1 MIVRW
6 QRTLWASI
14 AAGWMLIAVSYTFN
28 YFYYSHHYVEIFSTP
43 PTFLQMLVWEIPYWI
58 LWAALAP
65 VVFEITRRFP
75 LERESWMRNA
85 AIHVAACLA
94 LTVGHRIVYLALCR
108 MLFVD
113 AYRNIPTLLD
123 LYRSDLLFN
132 LPTGF
137 MSYATFLLA
146 GNIQTVALKASR
158 LEAQLAK
165 AELQALKSQL
175 QPHFL
180 FNTLNS
186 ISALQLT
193 DLDAANRMTARLG
206 DFLRLTLEASGTIEV
221 PLHREIEFLQSY
233 LEIERVRFQD
243 RLTVQI
249 DVDPDVL
256 DIPVPNLI
264 LQPIVENALRHGIG
278 SRIGPGRIA
287 IAATRHG
294 DRLRI
299 EVRDNGKGLS
309 TTGTAGRERV
319 GIANTKARLQQFYG
333 EAHYFEMID
342 APEGGVIVTLEMAG
356 SRI

>member
-1 MIVRW
+1 
-6 QRTLWASI
+6 
-14 AAGWMLIAVSYTFN
+14 
-28 YFYYSHHYVEIFSTP
+28 
-43 PTFLQMLVWEIPYWI
+43 
-58 LWAALAP
+58 
-65 VVFEITRRFP
+65 
-75 LERESWMRNA
+75 
-85 AIHVAACLA
+85 
-94 LTVGHRIVYLALCR
+94 

-146 GNIQTVALKASR
+146 GNIHTVALKASR

-221 PLHREIEFLQSY
+221 PLRREIEFLQS
-233 LEIERVRFQD
+233 
-243 RLTVQI
+243 
-249 DVDPDVL
+249 
-256 DIPVPNLI
+256 
-264 LQPIVENALRHGIG
+264 
-278 SRIGPGRIA
+278 
-287 IAATRHG
+287 
-294 DRLRI
+294 
-299 EVRDNGKGLS
+299 
-309 TTGTAGRERV
+309 
-319 GIANTKARLQQFYG
+319 
-333 EAHYFEMID
+333 
-342 APEGGVIVTLEMAG
+342 
-356 SRI
+356 